1 MKKNVLLLIILCLAL
16 MGSHAANLP
25 YATNRILVKF
35 KEVVTFPQQT
45 NTSLFQTGIAAID
58 VLNKKYACTSFE
70 KIGKGPKQANNPVYL
85 IHFAAD
91 VNINEVTAQ
100 YLATGYFQ
108 YTEPD
113 YKGEAGGIIPNDQ
126 YFFRQW
132 SLVNTGTFSQFPG
145 TIADADID
153 MDDAWTITQGDA
165 TTVITIID
173 SGVRLVHPEVAGRI
187 WTNTAEIA
195 GNLIDDDN
203 NGYIDDVQGYDFANS
218 DNDPSDDVGHGT
230 NITGIVAA
238 NANNSIGYA
247 GINWNCKVMEL
258 KALDVNNSGYYSWWT
273 DAIYYA
279 VDNGTNIINMSMGG
293 SSNSTTMEAAVD
305 YAFNN
310 NVTVTVCMMNF
321 NNNVDYFPAAFT
333 NVIATGSTDPDD
345 DRSAPFSWS
354 TTSGSNY
361 GNHIDVC
368 APGNYIYGLSHL
380 SNVGYSTY
388 WSGTSMAAPHVAGLA
403 SLMLAVDNTLT
414 PTQIKSIIQATA
426 QDLVGDPTED
436 TPGWDQYHGWG
447 RINAYTALLQTVS
460 IKEALQ
466 KNSFSIFP
474 NPANN
479 MVSITTKETLNNA
492 TIKITDVAGK
502 TVLLI
507 NHTTP
512 SSGFTIPVSGLSNG
526 IYFVQLSGNN
536 KSSAQ
541 KLVIK
546 K

>member
-1 MKKNVLLLIILCLAL
+1 MKKHLLLILLIVLPFVK
-16 MGSHAANLP
+16 ANANAN
-25 YATNRILVKF
+25 YATTRIIIKF
-35 KEVVTFPQQT
+35 KQVVQFPNQDNNQ
-45 NTSLFQTGIAAID
+45 NYFVTGINGID
-58 VLNKKYACTSFE
+58 ALNEKYNCIRFE
-70 KIGKGPKQANNPVYL
+70 KLGKGKKQINNPLYV
-85 IHFAAD
+85 IHFNSDINIEEA
-91 VNINEVTAQ
+91 VNNYQ
-100 YLATGYFQ
+100 LTGELEYA
-108 YTEPD
+108 EPD
-113 YKGEAGGIIPNDQ
+113 YKGEGGGVIPNDQ

-132 SLVNTGTFSQFPG
+132 SLVNTGTFSLFPG
-145 TIADADID
+145 TIADSDID
-153 MDDAWTITQGDA
+153 MDDAWMITQGDA

-173 SGVRLVHPEVAGRI
+173 SGMRLQHPEVAGRI
-187 WTNTAEIA
+187 WTNTGEIA
-195 GNLIDDDN
+195 GNQIDDDG
-203 NGYIDDVQGYDFANS
+203 NGYIDDVEGYDWAYS
-218 DNDPSDDVGHGT
+218 DNDPTDDVGHGT

-293 SSNSTTMEAAVD
+293 SSNSTTMEAAID

-321 NNNVDYFPAAFT
+321 NNNVDYYPAAFT

-345 DRSAPFSWS
+345 DRSVPFSWS

-368 APGNYIYGLSHL
+368 APGNYIYGLSHT
-380 SNVGYSTY
+380 SNTAYGVY

-414 PTQIKSIIQATA
+414 PSQIKNIIESTA
-426 QDLVGDPTED
+426 QDLVGAPLED

-447 RINAYTALLQTVS
+447 RINANAALQLVVS
-460 IKEALQ
+460 VKEATI
-466 KNSFSIFP
+466 KNAFSIFP
-474 NPANN
+474 NPAKNIVN
-479 MVSITTKETLNNA
+479 ISVKEILNDA
-492 TIKITDVAGK
+492 TIKITDVTGK

-507 NHTTP
+507 NNTNA
-512 SSGFTIPVSGLSNG
+512 SSRFTIPVSGLSDG
-526 IYFVQLSGNN
+526 IYFVQLLSNN
-536 KSSAQ
+536 KSSTQ
-541 KLVIK
+541 KLIIK

>member
-1 MKKNVLLLIILCLAL
+1 MKKHLLLILLIVLPFVK
-16 MGSHAANLP
+16 ANANAN
-25 YATNRILVKF
+25 YATTRIIIKF
-35 KEVVTFPQQT
+35 KQVVQFPNQDNNQ
-45 NTSLFQTGIAAID
+45 NYFVTGINGID
-58 VLNKKYACTSFE
+58 ALNEKYNCIRFE
-70 KIGKGPKQANNPVYL
+70 KLGKGKKQINNPLYV
-85 IHFAAD
+85 IHFNSDINIEEA
-91 VNINEVTAQ
+91 VNNYQ
-100 YLATGYFQ
+100 LTGELEYA
-108 YTEPD
+108 EPD
-113 YKGEAGGIIPNDQ
+113 YKGEGGGVIPNDQ

-132 SLVNTGTFSQFPG
+132 SLVNTGTFSLFPG
-145 TIADADID
+145 TIADSDID
-153 MDDAWTITQGDA
+153 MDDAWMITQGDA

-173 SGVRLVHPEVAGRI
+173 SGMRLQHPEVAGRI
-187 WTNTAEIA
+187 WTNTGEIA
-195 GNLIDDDN
+195 GNLIDDDG
-203 NGYIDDVQGYDFANS
+203 NGYIDDVEGYDWAYS
-218 DNDPSDDVGHGT
+218 DNDPTDDVGHGT

-293 SSNSTTMEAAVD
+293 SSNSTTMEAAID

-321 NNNVDYFPAAFT
+321 NNNVDYYPAAFT

-345 DRSAPFSWS
+345 DRSVPFSWS

-368 APGNYIYGLSHL
+368 APGNYIYGLSHT
-380 SNVGYSTY
+380 SNTAYGVY

-414 PTQIKSIIQATA
+414 PSQIKNIIESTA
-426 QDLVGDPTED
+426 QDLVGAPLED

-447 RINAYTALLQTVS
+447 RINANAALQLVVS
-460 IKEALQ
+460 VKEATI
-466 KNSFSIFP
+466 KNAFSIFP
-474 NPANN
+474 NPAKNIVN
-479 MVSITTKETLNNA
+479 ISVKEILNDA
-492 TIKITDVAGK
+492 TIKITDVTGK

-507 NHTTP
+507 NNTNA
-512 SSGFTIPVSGLSNG
+512 SSRFTIPVSGLSDG
-526 IYFVQLSGNN
+526 IYFVQLLSNN
-536 KSSAQ
+536 KSSTQ
-541 KLVIK
+541 KLIIK

>member
-1 MKKNVLLLIILCLAL
+1 MKKHLLLILLIVLPFVK
-16 MGSHAANLP
+16 ANANAN
-25 YATNRILVKF
+25 YATTRIIIKF
-35 KEVVTFPQQT
+35 KQVVQFPNQDNNQ
-45 NTSLFQTGIAAID
+45 NYFVTGINGID
-58 VLNKKYACTSFE
+58 ALNEKYNCIRFE
-70 KIGKGPKQANNPVYL
+70 KLGKGEKQMNNPLYV
-85 IHFAAD
+85 IHFKSDINIEEA
-91 VNINEVTAQ
+91 VNNYQ
-100 YLATGYFQ
+100 LTGELEYA
-108 YTEPD
+108 EPD
-113 YKGEAGGIIPNDQ
+113 YKGEGGGVIPNDQ

-132 SLVNTGTFSQFPG
+132 SLVNTGTFSLFPG
-145 TIADADID
+145 TIADSDID
-153 MDDAWTITQGDA
+153 MDDAWMITQGDA

-173 SGVRLVHPEVAGRI
+173 SGMRLQHPEVAGRI
-187 WTNTAEIA
+187 WTNTGEIA
-195 GNLIDDDN
+195 GNLIDDDG
-203 NGYIDDVQGYDFANS
+203 NGYIDDVEGYDWAYS
-218 DNDPSDDVGHGT
+218 DNDPTDDVGHGT

-293 SSNSTTMEAAVD
+293 SSNSTTMEAAID

-321 NNNVDYFPAAFT
+321 NNNVDYYPAAFT

-345 DRSAPFSWS
+345 DRSVPFSWS

-368 APGNYIYGLSHL
+368 APGNYIYGLSHT
-380 SNVGYSTY
+380 SNTAYGVY

-414 PTQIKSIIQATA
+414 PSQIKNIIESTA
-426 QDLVGDPTED
+426 QDLVGAPLED

-447 RINAYTALLQTVS
+447 RINANAALQLVVS
-460 IKEALQ
+460 VKEATI
-466 KNSFSIFP
+466 KNAFSIFP
-474 NPANN
+474 NPAKNIVN
-479 MVSITTKETLNNA
+479 ISVKEILNDA
-492 TIKITDVAGK
+492 TIKITDVTGK

-507 NHTTP
+507 NNTNA
-512 SSGFTIPVSGLSNG
+512 SSRFTIPVSGLSDG
-526 IYFVQLSGNN
+526 IYFVQLLSNN
-536 KSSAQ
+536 KSSTQ
-541 KLVIK
+541 KLIIK

>member
-1 MKKNVLLLIILCLAL
+1 MKKHLLLILLIVLPFVK
-16 MGSHAANLP
+16 ANANTN
-25 YATNRILVKF
+25 YATTRIIIKF
-35 KEVVTFPQQT
+35 KQVVQFPNQDNNQ
-45 NTSLFQTGIAAID
+45 NYFVTGINGID
-58 VLNKKYACTSFE
+58 ALNEKYNCIRFE
-70 KIGKGPKQANNPVYL
+70 KLGKGEKQMNNPLYV
-85 IHFAAD
+85 IHFKSDINIEEA
-91 VNINEVTAQ
+91 VNNYQ
-100 YLATGYFQ
+100 LTGELEYA
-108 YTEPD
+108 EPD
-113 YKGEAGGIIPNDQ
+113 YKGEGGGVIPNDQ

-132 SLVNTGTFSQFPG
+132 SLVNTGTFSLFPG
-145 TIADADID
+145 TIADSDID
-153 MDDAWTITQGDA
+153 MDDAWMITQGDA

-173 SGVRLVHPEVAGRI
+173 SGMRLQHPEVAGRI
-187 WTNTAEIA
+187 WTNTGEIA
-195 GNLIDDDN
+195 GNLIDDDG
-203 NGYIDDVQGYDFANS
+203 NGYIDDVEGYDWAYS
-218 DNDPSDDVGHGT
+218 DNDPTDDVGHGT

-293 SSNSTTMEAAVD
+293 SSNSTTMEAAID

-321 NNNVDYFPAAFT
+321 NNNVDYYPAAFT

-345 DRSAPFSWS
+345 DRSVPFSWS

-368 APGNYIYGLSHL
+368 APGNYIYGLSHT
-380 SNVGYSTY
+380 SNTAYGVY

-414 PTQIKSIIQATA
+414 PSQIKNIIESTA
-426 QDLVGDPTED
+426 QDLVGAPLED

-447 RINAYTALLQTVS
+447 RINANAALQLVVS
-460 IKEALQ
+460 VKEATI
-466 KNSFSIFP
+466 KNAFSIFP
-474 NPANN
+474 NPAKNIVN
-479 MVSITTKETLNNA
+479 ISVKEILNDA
-492 TIKITDVAGK
+492 TIKITDVTGK

-507 NHTTP
+507 NNTNA
-512 SSGFTIPVSGLSNG
+512 SSRFTIPVSGLSDG
-526 IYFVQLSGNN
+526 IYFVQLLSNN
-536 KSSAQ
+536 KSSTQ
-541 KLVIK
+541 KLIIK

>member
-1 MKKNVLLLIILCLAL
+1 MKKHLLLILLIVLPFVK
-16 MGSHAANLP
+16 ANANAN
-25 YATNRILVKF
+25 YATTRIIIKF
-35 KEVVTFPQQT
+35 KQVVQFPNQDNNQ
-45 NTSLFQTGIAAID
+45 NYFVTGINGID
-58 VLNKKYACTSFE
+58 ALNEKYNCIRFE
-70 KIGKGPKQANNPVYL
+70 KLGKGKKQINNPLYV
-85 IHFAAD
+85 IHFKSDINIEEA
-91 VNINEVTAQ
+91 VNNYQ
-100 YLATGYFQ
+100 LTGELEYA
-108 YTEPD
+108 EPD
-113 YKGEAGGIIPNDQ
+113 YKGEGGGVIPNDQ

-132 SLVNTGTFSQFPG
+132 SLVNTGTFSLFPG
-145 TIADADID
+145 TIADSDID
-153 MDDAWTITQGDA
+153 MDDAWMITQGDA

-173 SGVRLVHPEVAGRI
+173 SGMRLQHPEVAGRI
-187 WTNTAEIA
+187 WTNTGEIA
-195 GNLIDDDN
+195 GNLIDDDG
-203 NGYIDDVQGYDFANS
+203 NGYIDDVEGYDWAYS
-218 DNDPSDDVGHGT
+218 DNDPTDDVGHGT

-293 SSNSTTMEAAVD
+293 SSNSTTMEAAID

-321 NNNVDYFPAAFT
+321 NNNVDYYPAAFT

-345 DRSAPFSWS
+345 DRSVPFSWS

-368 APGNYIYGLSHL
+368 APGNYIYGLSHT
-380 SNVGYSTY
+380 SNTAYGVY

-414 PTQIKSIIQATA
+414 PSQIKNIIESTA
-426 QDLVGDPTED
+426 QDLVGAPLED

-447 RINAYTALLQTVS
+447 RINANASLQLVVS
-460 IKEALQ
+460 VKEATI
-466 KNSFSIFP
+466 KNAFSIFP
-474 NPANN
+474 NPAKNIVN
-479 MVSITTKETLNNA
+479 ISVKEILNDA
-492 TIKITDVAGK
+492 TIKITDVTGK

-507 NHTTP
+507 NNTNA
-512 SSGFTIPVSGLSNG
+512 SSRFTIPVSGLSGG
-526 IYFVQLSGNN
+526 IYFVQLLSNN
-536 KSSAQ
+536 KSSTQ
-541 KLVIK
+541 KLIIK